1 MSKSRFR
8 NGKKEHRKRVAK
20 RNELINT
27 KRKQMRKFMIEKLDE
42 LNKNKEQDNG

>member
-1 MSKSRFR
+1 MGKSKLRG
-8 NGKKEHRKRVAK
+8 GKKAHNKRVAK
-20 RNELINT
+20 RNELIDT